1 MIFFLYFVLLSSCV
15 FVVAGYNVTFI
26 HPKSAGGVLVE
37 LVQAPADV
45 IAAADKK

>member
-1 MIFFLYFVLLSSCV
+1 MSVQLVLFFLFGP
-15 FVVAGYNVTFI
+15 FAAGYNVTFI

-45 IAAADKK
+45 IAEADKHK